1 MSTRLRNWFFFPIR
15 TPKRAALSAALA
27 ALLAFAGWYGE
38 RSLRFR
44 RDYGAAKDAL
54 ARYDFPEARQR
65 LASCLEL
72 RTSDPAA
79 RLLAVQAARRD
90 GLLDEAQEHLDRYGE
105 LLDVSTPAG
114 NLQDLLLRVQ
124 RGQVKEFVHTLLD
137 DLEVRHPESEQILES
152 LALGCQHAYRLDEAS
167 FWIKQ
172 LLNRFP
178 HNPTG
183 RLLDA
188 QMHETMRRRDRAVEI
203 MCGLLE
209 DYPRNDKAR
218 FYLAGLLSA
227 SRQYEEAVHHFRD
240 LHRRQPAEIKPLLG
254 LVRALLPL
262 DRFDEAVPLLHRLEE
277 EHADNTEAVLEC
289 GRFAL
294 RQKRPE
300 DALRLLRRA
309 VLQAPND
316 HEIHLELA
324 VCLRQLDRA
333 DESDQHLQR
342 HKQIE
347 ADMKL
352 LESAFQAMVKA
363 PADPAPRVAAG
374 QICLRNGDK
383 SEGLR
388 WLIGALEIAP
398 NHPAAHAALAD
409 YYAAERDFTRANYHR
424 QRAR

>member
-1 MSTRLRNWFFFPIR
+1 MSTRLCAWLFLPIR
-15 TPKRAALSAALA
+15 TPKRAALTAALA
-27 ALLAFAGWYGE
+27 ALIAFAGWYGE

-44 RDYGAAKDAL
+44 RDYDAAKEAL
-54 ARYDFPEARQR
+54 ARYDFPEARRR

-72 RTSDPAA
+72 RTSDFAA

-90 GLLDEAQEHLDRYGE
+90 GLLDEAQEHLDRYRE
-105 LLDVSTPAG
+105 LVDVAAPAG
-114 NLQDLLLRVQ
+114 NLQDMLLRVQ
-124 RGQVKEFVHTLLD
+124 RGQVKQFVHLLLE
-137 DLEVRHPESEQILES
+137 DLEVRHPESEQILEA
-152 LALGCQHAYRLDEAS
+152 LALGSVHAYLLDEAS

-172 LLNRFP
+172 LLDRFP
-178 HNPTG
+178 HNPSG

-188 QMHETMRRRDRAVEI
+188 QMHETMHRRDRALEI
-203 MCGLLE
+203 MRELLE
-209 DYPRNDKAR
+209 DYPANDQAR
-218 FYLAGLLSA
+218 SYLAGLLAA
-227 SRQYEEAVHHFRD
+227 SRQYEQAAHYFQD
-240 LHRRQPAEIKPLLG
+240 LHRRQPADLKPLLG
-254 LVRALLPL
+254 LIRALLPL
-262 DRFDEAVPLLHRLEE
+262 DRIDEALPLLHKLEQ
-277 EHADNTEAVLEC
+277 EHADNTDALLEC

-300 DALRLLRRA
+300 DALRLLQRA
-309 VLQAPND
+309 VHQAPND

-324 VCLRQLDRA
+324 ACLRQLGRA
-333 DESDQHLQR
+333 EESDRHLQR
-342 HKQIE
+342 HQQIE
-347 ADMKL
+347 ADMKG

-363 PADPAPRVAAG
+363 PADPAPRVAAA

-409 YYAAERDFTRANYHR
+409 YYTSERDFARANYHR